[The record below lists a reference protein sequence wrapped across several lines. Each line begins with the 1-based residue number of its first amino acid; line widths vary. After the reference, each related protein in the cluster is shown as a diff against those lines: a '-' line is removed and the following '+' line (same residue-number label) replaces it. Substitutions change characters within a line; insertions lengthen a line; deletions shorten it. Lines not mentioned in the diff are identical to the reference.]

1 MSGGWTVVDSA
12 SNKSIPIQGLNA
24 ASGVAPYSTPAP
36 SNLDPVGKFRV
47 SQPQALIDTDFEYGT
62 QPTKWESIALQNNR
76 QSMYY
81 IAQQPNTGVTSIA
94 GDGSTPTITVLT
106 SNTTSISVGS
116 PIYIQNSNSTAANGW
131 WYVTAVTNGVISTMG
146 SDANGY
152 GNWVEVKHEDGTASR
167 YGHLSQIG
175 VSRGQKVVAGQVV
188 GKSGGKAGAPGAGNS
203 TGPHLHFEIL
213 NSSGVKVNPAPYL
226 SGAPAAP
233 SNSSLTASA
242 VAGPRAISGQTMSAA
257 KQTTASLRKGPLS
270 SQSLTVISSPSLSSS
285 LTTSGFNEDL
295 GGPIQAM
302 NIGST
307 HSSSSSKNVV
317 INLQMKVHIA
327 QGSVQ
332 ETDRMVKMIGK
343 RLSES
348 DVLKK
353 IGSAL

>member
-1 MSGGWTVVDSA
+1 MFAPETLGLSIVAGSIIGGLGGFFGSGGPHDHGNLGTGGSSVMSFFSPVPKSA
-12 SNKSIPIQGLNA
+12 VITSPFGPRNSKNKNISKNHRGIDFGIP
-24 ASGVAPYSTPAP
+24 
-36 SNLDPVGKFRV
+36 
-47 SQPQALIDTDFEYGT
+47 
-62 QPTKWESIALQNNR
+62 
-76 QSMYY
+76 
-81 IAQQPNTGVTSIA
+81 
-94 GDGSTPTITVLT
+94 
-106 SNTTSISVGS
+106 VGS
-116 PIYIQNSNSTAANGW
+116 PL
-131 WYVTAVTNGVISTMG
+131 TAVTNGVISTMG

-327 QGSVQ
+327 Q
-332 ETDRMVKMIGK
+332 
-343 RLSES
+343 
-348 DVLKK
+348 
-353 IGSAL
+353 